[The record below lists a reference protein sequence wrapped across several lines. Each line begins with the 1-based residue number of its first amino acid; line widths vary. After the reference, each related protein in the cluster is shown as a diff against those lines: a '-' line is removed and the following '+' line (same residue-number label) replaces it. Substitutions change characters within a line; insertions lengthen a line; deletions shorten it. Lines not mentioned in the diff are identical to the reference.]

1 MQKQDSPYE
10 CGGLGAQVKMHME
23 IGIPIIIVALI
34 VVIVGYAIFW
44 FSALRLGKRAI
55 DRLPGP
61 AKQAQAPN
69 VDTKAC
75 PQCAETIKQAA
86 KICHYCRYEFPA

>member
-1 MQKQDSPYE
+1 
-10 CGGLGAQVKMHME
+10 MHME

-75 PQCAETIKQAA
+75 PTMHGDDQTGSEDLPLLSIRVSRVTAGFG
-86 KICHYCRYEFPA
+86 H